1 MARTTLTAQT
11 LAGAYPVMPT
21 GLVAGSADLI
31 WTAANVADKNETAL
45 VAGKTVVLARNVA
58 ASASH
63 TVTFTSCPD
72 GYKRIGDMGPYTVAA
87 GKVALFGPFGAD
99 GWSLGGL
106 LQFEANH
113 ADIQFVVLTL

>member
-1 MARTTLTAQT
+1 MARTSLTAQT
-11 LAGAYPVMPT
+11 PAGAYPVMPA

-31 WTAANVADKNETAL
+31 WTAANVSGKNDAAL
-45 VAGKTVVLARNVA
+45 VSGKTVVLARNVA

-63 TVTFTSCPD
+63 TVTFTSTPD
-72 GYKRIGDMGPYTVAA
+72 GYKRLGDMGPYTIAA

-99 GWSLGGL
+99 GWSAGGL
-106 LQFEANH
+106 LQFEGDH